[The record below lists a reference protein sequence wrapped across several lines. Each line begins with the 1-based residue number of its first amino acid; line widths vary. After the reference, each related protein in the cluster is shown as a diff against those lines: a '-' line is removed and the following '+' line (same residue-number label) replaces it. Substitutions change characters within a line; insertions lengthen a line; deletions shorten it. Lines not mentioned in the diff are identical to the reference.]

1 MTPFSMLR
9 CCASVAPQAQH
20 LKPMLQ
26 RTYVKCCAV
35 ALRSCAYRSERS
47 ATLNPRCAFTC
58 SYTCTPKAQQRN
70 ILHKPLSLLIPRV
83 ALWVSKAQQKRNTNA
98 KSSNST
104 ELLKN
109 NRRNGPNERFPR
121 CAFTCSYTCTP
132 KAQQRNILRKPLSLL
147 IPRVALWVSKA
158 QQKRNMNPKCCNGRW
173 LSGNGQRN
181 KRNVCR
187 KYRFGLNLEVHQ

>member
-47 ATLNPRCAFTC
+47 ATLN
-58 SYTCTPKAQQRN
+58 
-70 ILHKPLSLLIPRV
+70 
-83 ALWVSKAQQKRNTNA
+83 
-98 KSSNST
+98 
-104 ELLKN
+104 
-109 NRRNGPNERFPR
+109 PR